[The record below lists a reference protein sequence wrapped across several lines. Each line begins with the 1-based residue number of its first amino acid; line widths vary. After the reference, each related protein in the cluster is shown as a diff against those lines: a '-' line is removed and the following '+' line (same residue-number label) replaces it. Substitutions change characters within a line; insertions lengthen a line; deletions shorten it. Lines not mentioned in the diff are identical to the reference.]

1 MASKKILIQVDLAT
15 KSVEV
20 NSKKV
25 VDAINNIEGAQ
36 ARLVDTT
43 KKAKT
48 QTGLNNAILLE
59 TGRLASDVNYG
70 FSAIANN
77 LGQLFT
83 LFQSSAQAAGGLGKA
98 IRSLFTIQAA
108 FLIGVQ
114 LLISFLPRIIKNF
127 KDKAKAARAVN
138 NALIEGENAIRG
150 QTTALETYIDI
161 LNDENTSL
169 AKKENLLKEI
179 KKQTGLQN
187 LELDDNNKLSNQSNN
202 LLKEKIR
209 LMVLEAQA
217 NVIKNQIQEELTN
230 RAKALD
236 EVENDKNSTINKA
249 VDFAD
254 RHTQGIQNTA
264 KAIGNA
270 LTSNNSYLNS
280 IRKAIPLADAFF
292 GLFQAGEE
300 VVEKYNEDV
309 NSQTA
314 IENRNRK
321 AREESNKII
330 SESQTRLDGL
340 ISKFKEIT
348 LEMLGINYQLGEF
361 NDKVEELNII
371 TFSEFMKGQDKVLE
385 MTKNFTTKLI
395 EDDFARKDQEL
406 INQEE
411 YYLTLIDNTIAGEEA
426 KEKARIA
433 IQKYFKGERDK
444 LKDEEE
450 DKDRKLRNTSL
461 KETAKYLNQ
470 AADLFGQHT
479 AANKALK
486 VASAIIDTYVAAN
499 NALAEGGPPPFN
511 FIQAA
516 AVIAAG
522 IANVK
527 KILEVKVPRE
537 SGTQSVGAAAPA
549 QIEAPDFNVV
559 GAGGVSQLA
568 TGLAGITGKPIQAF
582 VVSKEISSAQELDRN
597 ITNNASL
604 G

>member
-25 VDAINNIEGAQ
+25 VDSINNIEGAQ

-70 FSAIANN
+70 FTAIANN

-83 LFQSSAQAAGGLGKA
+83 LFQSSAQAAGGLASA
-98 IRSLFTIQAA
+98 IKSLFTIQAA
-108 FLIGVQ
+108 FLIGIQ

-127 KDKAKAARAVN
+127 RDKAKAARAVN
-138 NALIEGENAIRG
+138 NALIEGENAIKG
-150 QTTALETYIDI
+150 QTTALEIHIDI
-161 LNDENTSL
+161 LNDETTSL

-187 LELDDNNKLSNQSNN
+187 LELDDNNKLSKHSNN

-230 RAKALD
+230 RAKSLD
-236 EVENDKNSTINKA
+236 EVETDKNSTISKA
-249 VDFAD
+249 TDFVD
-254 RHTQGIQNTA
+254 RHTTGLQT
-264 KAIGNA
+264 A
-270 LTSNNSYLNS
+270 LTAVKNVTIATKSSLGSYIKS
-280 IRKAIPLADAFF
+280 IPVIGSLITAYEGAEKII
-292 GLFQAGEE
+292 
-300 VVEKYNEDV
+300 EKYNEDV

-314 IENRNRK
+314 IDSRNRK

-330 SESQTRLDGL
+330 SESQKRLDGL

-371 TFSEFMKGQDKVLE
+371 TFSEFMKGQEKVLE

-406 INQEE
+406 KNQRD

-426 KEKARIA
+426 KEKARNA
-433 IQKYFKGERDK
+433 VLKYFKNEREK
-444 LKDEEE
+444 LKDDEEE
-450 DKDRKLRNTSL
+450 KDRKLRNTSL

-470 AADLFGQHT
+470 AADLFDQHT

-486 VASAIIDTYVAAN
+486 VASAIIDTYAGAN
-499 NALAEGGPPPFN
+499 TALSSSPPPFN

-522 IANVK
+522 LANVK

-537 SGTQSVGAAAPA
+537 SGMQSVGAAAPA

-559 GAGGVSQLA
+559 GTGGASQLA
-568 TGLAGITGKPIQAF
+568 AGLAGITGRPIKAF

-597 ITNNASL
+597 ITNNAQID
-604 G
+604 

>member
-114 LLISFLPRIIKNF
+114 LLISLLPRIIKNF
-127 KDKAKAARAVN
+127 RDKAKAARAVN

-161 LNDENTSL
+161 LNDETTSL

-236 EVENDKNSTINKA
+236 EIENDKNSTINKA
-249 VDFAD
+249 ADFAD
-254 RHTQGIQNTA
+254 RHTQGLQNTA
-264 KAIGNA
+264 KAIGAA

-280 IRKAIPLADAFF
+280 IRKAIPLADTFF
-292 GLFQAGEE
+292 ALFEAGEE

-314 IENRNRK
+314 IDNRNRK
-321 AREESNKII
+321 AREESNKVI

-340 ISKFKEIT
+340 ITKFKEIT

-361 NDKVEELNII
+361 NDKVDELNII

-406 INQEE
+406 ENQRD

-426 KEKARIA
+426 KEKAR
-433 IQKYFKGERDK
+433 
-444 LKDEEE
+444 
-450 DKDRKLRNTSL
+450 
-461 KETAKYLNQ
+461 
-470 AADLFGQHT
+470 
-479 AANKALK
+479 
-486 VASAIIDTYVAAN
+486 
-499 NALAEGGPPPFN
+499 NA
-511 FIQAA
+511 
-516 AVIAAG
+516 V
-522 IANVK
+522 
-527 KILEVKVPRE
+527 
-537 SGTQSVGAAAPA
+537 
-549 QIEAPDFNVV
+549 
-559 GAGGVSQLA
+559 
-568 TGLAGITGKPIQAF
+568 
-582 VVSKEISSAQELDRN
+582 
-597 ITNNASL
+597 
-604 G
+604 

>member
-83 LFQSSAQAAGGLGKA
+83 LFQSSAQAAGGLSKA
-98 IRSLFTIQAA
+98 IKSLFTIQAA
-108 FLIGVQ
+108 FLIGIQ

-161 LNDENTSL
+161 LNDETTSL

-187 LELDDNNKLSNQSNN
+187 LELDDNNKLSSQSNN

-236 EVENDKNSTINKA
+236 EVENDKNSTISKA
-249 VDFAD
+249 TDFVD
-254 RHTQGIQNTA
+254 RHTTGLQNVLTTVKNVTLA
-264 KAIGNA
+264 TKNNLGSYIKSIPVIG
-270 LTSNNSYLNS
+270 
-280 IRKAIPLADAFF
+280 
-292 GLFQAGEE
+292 GLISAYEGAEE
-300 VVEKYNEDV
+300 IIEKYNEDV

-314 IENRNRK
+314 IDSRNRK

-330 SESQTRLDGL
+330 SESQKRLDAL

-361 NDKVEELNII
+361 NDKLNII
-371 TFSEFMKGQDKVLE
+371 TFSEFMKGQEKVLE

-406 INQEE
+406 ENQRD

-426 KEKARIA
+426 KEKARNA
-433 IQKYFKGERDK
+433 VLKYFKNERDK
-444 LKDEEE
+444 LKDDEEE
-450 DKDRKLRNTSL
+450 KDRKLRNTSL

-537 SGTQSVGAAAPA
+537 SGMQSVGAAAPA

-597 ITNNASL
+597 ITGNASL